1 MSAGSAESFGGF
13 SNFGSVSDGRADDN
27 GTTGAGTVIAGPEEK
42 IAGVGDDGT
51 ACAGAGPADSG
62 NSVCR
67 TVRRVVVL
75 VEVPGSGGQ
84 MCLSESFSCNLH
96 SPEHKLRSPA
106 FK

>member
-42 IAGVGDDGT
+42 IAVVGDNDGT

-62 NSVCR
+62 NSVGR
-67 TVRRVVVL
+67 TERRVVVF
-75 VEVPGSGGQ
+75 V
-84 MCLSESFSCNLH
+84 
-96 SPEHKLRSPA
+96 
-106 FK
+106 

>member
-42 IAGVGDDGT
+42 IAGVGDNDGT

-62 NSVCR
+62 NSVGR
-67 TVRRVVVL
+67 TERRVVVF
-75 VEVPGSGGQ
+75 V
-84 MCLSESFSCNLH
+84 
-96 SPEHKLRSPA
+96 
-106 FK
+106 